1 MAGMTT
7 ALKVPAM
14 SPETKPIPDIS
25 DLSLDERIGQVLC
38 FGWQGETPEESR
50 TVNAHAREI
59 VEEMRVGSVVLLGRN
74 VGETP
79 EQTREMVQSLQAIA
93 RIPLFIAVDQE
104 GGSVNRFRTPFHEF
118 PGNMALGAI
127 PHGQGNHPLTRA
139 PEQYA
144 LRQAEA
150 QARELRAVG
159 INWNFAPVVD
169 VNNNPDNPIIGVRSY
184 GEEPKLVAKFGAAAV
199 RGYQGMG
206 LLACAKHFPGHG
218 DTAVDSHLA
227 LPTLPGDRA
236 RLDAVELVPFRAVIE
251 AGVGAIMT
259 THILFP
265 ELDGERPATMS
276 RAILTGLLRG
286 DLDYD
291 GIVITDCLEMD
302 AIGKTI
308 GTPRG
313 AVEALKAGADVALVC
328 HTLEM
333 QRVTVAAIK
342 EAVASGELSE
352 GCVNEAAARVLTA
365 KRKFLSDP
373 PSVEEAPWLD
383 PGHDELERE
392 IARASMTVVR
402 NRGALPLRLG
412 QGKLLLISMHPAVE
426 RFGEYV
432 RRHAQDVDVYSLG
445 PEAEGQPLEIED
457 HPYMGAVVLTCPREP
472 WSPAPINQDRQAI
485 LVRTLQTMFRDD
497 LIFIVAAIREPYD
510 LRRFPNVANYLCT
523 FGYRNC
529 SLEALADALFG
540 EFKASGRLPV
550 TIPGLSA

>member
-7 ALKVPAM
+7 PHKESAM
-14 SPETKPIPDIS
+14 PSEAKPIPNLS

-50 TVNAHAREI
+50 SVNAHAREL

-79 EQTREMVQSLQAIA
+79 EQTREMVQNLQAMA
-93 RIPLFIAVDQE
+93 GIPLFIAVDQE
-104 GGSVNRFRTPFHEF
+104 GGSVNRLRAPFHEF

-184 GEEPKLVAKFGAAAV
+184 GEDPKLAAKFGAAAV

-227 LPTLPGDRA
+227 LPTVAGDRA
-236 RLDAVELVPFRAVIE
+236 RLEAIELVPFRAVIE

-265 ELDGERPATMS
+265 ELDRERPATLS
-276 RAILTGLLRG
+276 KSILTGLLRLELG
-286 DLDYD
+286 YD
-291 GIVITDCLEMD
+291 GVVITDCLEMD
-302 AIGKTI
+302 AIAKTI
-308 GTPRG
+308 GSPRG
-313 AVEALKAGADVALVC
+313 AVEALKSGADIALVC
-328 HTLEM
+328 HTLET
-333 QRVTVAAIK
+333 QRATVQAIK
-342 EAVASGELSE
+342 EAIASGELSE
-352 GCVNEAAARVLTA
+352 ERLNEAVSRVLAA
-365 KRKFLSDP
+365 KRRFLSDP
-373 PSVEEAPWLD
+373 PPVEEAPWLNV
-383 PGHDELERE
+383 GHDELERE
-392 IARASMTVVR
+392 IARASITVVR

-432 RRHAQDVDVYSLG
+432 QRHTEDVDVYSLG
-445 PEAEGQPLEIED
+445 PEAEGRPLEIED

-472 WSPAPINQDRQAI
+472 WSPAPIDQEKQAI

-510 LRRFPNVANYLCT
+510 LRRFPKVANYVCT
-523 FGYRNC
+523 YGYRNC

-540 EFKASGRLPV
+540 EFRPTGRLPV
-550 TIPGLSA
+550 TIPGLST